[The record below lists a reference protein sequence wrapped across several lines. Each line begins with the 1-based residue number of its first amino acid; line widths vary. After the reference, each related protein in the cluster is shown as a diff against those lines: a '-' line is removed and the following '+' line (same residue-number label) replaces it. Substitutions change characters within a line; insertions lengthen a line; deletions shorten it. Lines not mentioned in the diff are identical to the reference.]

1 MNSNEK
7 LGRIYA
13 KRTVK
18 ITVAAGVL
26 LALTALLYAAA
37 AIFPRFVDEVYR
49 PFSRIA
55 TYGLSWVT
63 GWIPTS
69 VAEILLYLVVLGG
82 LIALVRLV
90 WVLVS
95 GPRRISFLLRFLAWV
110 LLIASFAL
118 WMFSTFWGLNYQS
131 SSIAGE
137 LGLTLTKHTPD
148 QLAELN
154 RYLVGRAN
162 ALADQ
167 IPRDAAGQS
176 VATDFTETA
185 KRVAAELS
193 KYSGRKEVP
202 AKPIIASKPMSYT
215 QITGIFVPF
224 TAESN
229 VNTNNVAYDLP
240 FVMAHENAHRYGVA
254 PENEANFFAFYI
266 LEGSDD
272 PQLSYSV
279 LMAALRYCQN
289 ALYSADYDMFAEI
302 YGTYHP
308 LVAADMAA
316 YSEHWRQ
323 YEGKVAEVSESV
335 NNTYLVIQGAPDGV
349 RSYGRVVDLML
360 AWYDAQK

>member
-1 MNSNEK
+1 MTS
-7 LGRIYA
+7 LI
-13 KRTVK
+13 
-18 ITVAAGVL
+18 VAAA
-26 LALTALLYAAA
+26 LAFTPADA
-37 AIFPRFVDEVYR
+37 AIAYSNAAEIVRDCTPRDPGTVRGGIAAYR
-49 PFSRIA
+49 ILDLASAAGANARLDRFTASTPHGNRRFA
-55 TYGLSWVT
+55 NV
-63 GWIPTS
+63 
-69 VAEILLYLVVLGG
+69 VAEFVANPTCDWAVVVSHYDTKAGVDCPGANDGASTSGLLTG
-82 LIALVRLV
+82 L
-90 WVLVS
+90 
-95 GPRRISFLLRFLAWV
+95 
-110 LLIASFAL
+110 
-118 WMFSTFWGLNYQS
+118 
-131 SSIAGE
+131 
-137 LGLTLTKHTPD
+137 
-148 QLAELN
+148 
-154 RYLVGRAN
+154 AN
-162 ALADQ
+162 ALADR

-316 YSEHWRQ
+316 YSEHWQQ